1 MAKKKE
7 EDIKKKFSN
16 KEIAILVIL
25 GVTLLI
31 GIIYLLDVILFG
43 KDSITYFTNVIYA
56 FLLTVFIFIYVLV
69 GINASKTNGKS
80 FIIIGSLFLMLFSLL
95 NIFNN
100 HGIINIPKQKYIED
114 FTTKYMTEAKEWAS
128 DNNIRLKE
136 VYEYSDTFKEY
147 TVIYQS
153 VKPGTLVK
161 DIEELSITISEGPD
175 YSKEVLFPSMVGKNV
190 DYVLEFIENNY
201 FTNVTINF
209 VENEETRDIV
219 INQDK
224 SGALP
229 RNEAIT
235 ITVSIGS
242 LEEIEDVQLI
252 DLANMSVF
260 KGTTWLKRFG
270 IKYDIEY
277 EYDDNI
283 PRGNII
289 STDTEVG
296 SMVGKNTTIKLKVS
310 RGAKIEVP
318 KLVGKTEKEV
328 TDWII
333 ENKLKVTYK
342 DAYSSEYEK
351 GIVSFA
357 SVNEGDIIETGTA
370 IEITISKGA
379 LRLEEFNNVDELE
392 EWANK
397 YNVKVDIKRE
407 FSDSV
412 DSGKIISSSKKAGEI
427 IKEDEVIEI
436 TISLGKAYVIPNVVG
451 KSKDEA
457 NKACNNAG
465 ITCSFVYAYSNSVE
479 NGKVIKQS
487 KSSGS
492 KVAKG
497 AVLTVTVSKGK
508 EPVVVKKTWDVYI
521 QQNWTVSG
529 SYQESC
535 NNIKA
540 NLRSKTENKVNF
552 TCLEN
557 KLATSDGIGLISSN
571 SDIKARNTYTFTEGK
586 TYYIKINS

>member
-7 EDIKKKFSN
+7 EIINKKFTD

-25 GVTLLI
+25 GITLLI
-31 GIIYLLDVILFG
+31 GIIYLADVIIFG
-43 KDSITYFTNVIYA
+43 KNSITYLTNVIYA

-69 GINASKTNGKS
+69 GINASKTKGKS
-80 FIIIGSLFLMLFSLL
+80 FIVLGSLFLMLFSLL
-95 NIFNN
+95 NILNN
-100 HGIINIPKQKYIED
+100 HNIINIPKQKYIDD
-114 FTTKYMTEAKEWAS
+114 FTTKYMTEAKKWAS

-136 VYEYSDTFKEY
+136 VYEYSDTFEEY

-175 YSKEVLFPSMVGKNV
+175 YSKEVVFPSMVGKNI

-219 INQDK
+219 ISQDK
-224 SGALP
+224 SGALS

-235 ITVSIGS
+235 ITVSIGL

-252 DLANMSVF
+252 DLKGMSLF
-260 KGTTWLKRFG
+260 KASTWLKRFA

-277 EYDDNI
+277 VYDDNVQK
-283 PRGNII
+283 GNVIE
-289 STDTEVG
+289 TDTEVG
-296 SMVGKNTTIKLKVS
+296 TMVGKNSTVKLKVS
-310 RGAKIEVP
+310 RGSKIEVP
-318 KLVGKTEKEV
+318 KLVGKPEKEV
-328 TDWII
+328 TEWII
-333 ENKLKVTYK
+333 NNKLKVNYK

-351 GIVSFA
+351 GIVSY
-357 SVNEGDIIETGTA
+357 SSLNEGDIVESGTL

-379 LRLEEFNNVDELE
+379 LRLEEFNSVNDLE
-392 EWANK
+392 EWANQ
-397 YNVKVDIKRE
+397 YNVKLNVKRE

-412 DSGKIISSSKKAGEI
+412 ENGKIISSSKKAGEI

-451 KSKDEA
+451 KTKDEA
-457 NKACNNAG
+457 SKQCNNSG
-465 ITCSFVYAYSNSVE
+465 ITCSFVYSYSNNVE
-479 NGKVIKQS
+479 NGRVIKQS

-508 EPVVVKKTWDVYI
+508 EPVVQKKTYEVYVK
-521 QQNWTVSG
+521 QTWQVSG

-540 NLRSKTENKVNF
+540 NLRSETENKVNF
-552 TCLEN
+552 VCLEN
-557 KLATSDGIGLISSN
+557 KLATSDGIGLISNDSN
-571 SDIKARNTYTFTEGK
+571 IKPRSKYTFTEGQ